1 MEESVEGG
9 ITIALSSH
17 ETSNGERRGL
27 TSEYTL
33 LINMSDVHLNSGMIL
48 SVEDSVSS
56 RALSRNIEVDELALI
71 VLKEDDVPEI
81 KISDILA
88 YRLRPIKKIIVAWL
102 ESLSDSSCSTRHWL

>member
-1 MEESVEGG
+1 VEESVEGG